1 MNRKFAGVVSTF
13 MVGLSALAFL
23 AARPVG
29 AQGVVEN
36 RTDSAIAAAA
46 TGTAQPVAVEQQA
59 GGEANLIIP
68 DLSQVSFLGGIHGR
82 SLLMGGL
89 VVCALGLL
97 FGLVFYGQLKRMAV
111 HQSMREIS
119 ELIYETCKTYL
130 ITQGKFILI
139 LEVFIGFVI
148 LLYFGF
154 LLK

>member
-1 MNRKFAGVVSTF
+1 MNRKFAGVVRTLTF
-13 MVGLSALAFL
+13 IFALLTVFDLRA
-23 AARPVG
+23 G
-29 AQGVVEN
+29 AQGVSDN

-46 TGTAQPVAVEQQA
+46 TGTAQPVAVEHKA

-111 HQSMREIS
+111 HKSMLEIS

-139 LEVFIGFVI
+139 LEV
-148 LLYFGF
+148 
-154 LLK
+154 